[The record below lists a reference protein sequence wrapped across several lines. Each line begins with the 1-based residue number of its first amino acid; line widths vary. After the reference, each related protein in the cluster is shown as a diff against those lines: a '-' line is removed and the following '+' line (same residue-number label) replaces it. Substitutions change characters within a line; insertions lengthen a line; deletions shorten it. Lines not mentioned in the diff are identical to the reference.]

1 MNFKQL
7 CEKALSKKLA
17 DKPLS
22 QIEKIAI
29 QLEWA
34 SRSGQTIPCYFFTNN
49 LGILQ
54 YNARI
59 KTLRDDY
66 HANIKSKVTY
76 KGRQK
81 HGVFWLEGS
90 AKR

>member
-7 CEKALSKKLA
+7 CEKARTKKLA

-22 QIEKIAI
+22 QTEKIAI

-34 SRSGQTIPCYFFTNN
+34 AKTGQGIPCYFFPKN

-59 KTLRDDY
+59 KTLRDKY
-66 HANIKSKVTY
+66 GANIKSKVTMVD
-76 KGRQK
+76 GQR
-81 HGVFWLEGS
+81 HGVFWLKGG
-90 AKR
+90 RV